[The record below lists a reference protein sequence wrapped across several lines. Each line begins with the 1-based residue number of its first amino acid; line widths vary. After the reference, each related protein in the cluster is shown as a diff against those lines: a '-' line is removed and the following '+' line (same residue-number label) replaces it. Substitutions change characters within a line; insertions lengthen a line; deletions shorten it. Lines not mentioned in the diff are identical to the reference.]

1 MNNETH
7 AIANACTGKHASKFR
22 CAIYCMRKII
32 VFSHLFF
39 YYYYIFPVWKCML
52 INAWRVKSAMIALTG
67 RKAFLRFY
75 LKVSG

>member
-22 CAIYCMRKII
+22 CAIYCMCEII

-39 YYYYIFPVWKCML
+39 YYYYIFPVRKCML

-75 LKVSG
+75 LKISG